1 MKIESIINI
10 TENPFWIS
18 ETLPYFFDG
27 YAKDEIEIH
36 VMYLIL
42 PFILTKS
49 IREGI
54 LLSAN
59 SSSTFDSLFYAPSNK
74 RKKVENNVFETFNES
89 LMNKTSLV
97 VIEEKY
103 HSYKELMN
111 KVLLIAYR
119 KNYYSLKRG
128 KISPIKR
135 FDYSKTKNSE
145 DFLFDYFK
153 CSRNLG
159 IVFKDESLSN
169 LYRKCQISRI

>member
-89 LMNKTSLV
+89 LFIDEYFLCSFF
-97 VIEEKY
+97 
-103 HSYKELMN
+103 S
-111 KVLLIAYR
+111 LLI
-119 KNYYSLKRG
+119 SFVCI
-128 KISPIKR
+128 KI
-135 FDYSKTKNSE
+135 YVTKI
-145 DFLFDYFK
+145 F
-153 CSRNLG
+153 
-159 IVFKDESLSN
+159 
-169 LYRKCQISRI
+169 